1 MELLL
6 CYIYLGLY
14 KSAAD
19 PCRHDDDLHCI
30 ESWCPVSSVG
40 RCCYAPIQL
49 VEMELLLCYIYLG
62 LSKSDQPILVGM
74 MNLHCIESWCP
85 VSSVGRCCYA
95 PHLACG
101 NGVVVMPPLACGNG
115 VVVMPPLACGNG
127 VVVMPPLAC
136 GNGVVVMPH
145 YLWKWSCYT
154 IIILVLGQK
163 IVIFC
168 KLKQIST
175 VCDGIS
181 KYTITTTSTT
191 KITAC

>member
-1 MELLL
+1 MMT
-6 CYIYLGLY
+6 Y
-14 KSAAD
+14 S
-19 PCRHDDDLHCI
+19 CI

-40 RCCYAPIQL
+40 RCCYAPISL
-49 VEMELLLCYIYLG
+49 WKWSCCYASIYWVC
-62 LSKSDQPILVGM
+62 SKSDQPILVGSDM
-74 MNLHCIESWCP
+74 VMP
-85 VSSVGRCCYA
+85 
-95 PHLACG
+95 LACG

-136 GNGVVVMPH
+136 GNGVVVMPPFSLWKWSCC
-145 YLWKWSCYT
+145 YAPISLWKWSCYT

-181 KYTITTTSTT
+181 KYTITTASTT